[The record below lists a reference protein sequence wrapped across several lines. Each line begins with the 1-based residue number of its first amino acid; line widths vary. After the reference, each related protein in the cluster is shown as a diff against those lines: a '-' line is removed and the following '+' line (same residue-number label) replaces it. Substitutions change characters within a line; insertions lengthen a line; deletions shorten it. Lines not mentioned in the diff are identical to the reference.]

1 MHEHIAGIVPPM
13 TTPFR
18 SDDTIDEAALRADT
32 RYLIET
38 ARVHGLAVTGSTG
51 EGHALTTDEVRRI
64 TAVVS
69 EEVRGR
75 VPVITGIIT
84 DSTASAV
91 ARGLAVKDLGVAALQ
106 VTPVHYLFRPDD
118 DAMVRH
124 FDVLATRT
132 GLPIIIYN
140 VVPWTY
146 LSPQLLARII
156 RSVPGVIGVKQSA
169 GDMKLL
175 ADLLLL
181 VGDDA
186 RIMTAVDAL
195 LYPSFALGA
204 HGAIAAILTAAP
216 ESLRAA
222 LGRGAGGRPQAGT
235 RASRKAPAAVER
247 DLPRQSSRQR
257 EVLPGSHGTT
267 GGCAARADARDIA
280 GPGVCDP
287 GGAPRRGSAPLTTDR
302 QPRRAARREPR
313 RSGVT
318 TDLPPVKED
327 ADHGRFRG
335 HTRSRDHTAGHP
347 PRLRRECGRRCRS
360 SAAASRASSP
370 RAARRPSPRAPSCT
384 GCAGST
390 SSPSPTSS

>member
-1 MHEHIAGIVPPM
+1 MTANTHLFGIVPPM

-18 SDDTIDEAALRADT
+18 PDDTIDDAVLRAET

-38 ARVHGLAVTGSTG
+38 GRVHGLAVTGSTG

-64 TAVVS
+64 TATVVD
-69 EEVRGR
+69 EARGR

-91 ARGLAVKDLGVAALQ
+91 ERGLAVRELGVAALQ

-124 FDVLATRT
+124 FETLAART

-156 RSVPGVIGVKQSA
+156 GAVPGVIGVKQSA

-181 VGDDA
+181 VADRS
-186 RIMTAVDAL
+186 RIMSAVDAL

-204 HGAIAAILTAAP
+204 HGAIAAILTAVPA
-216 ESLRAA
+216 LCVQLWDAVQGGDHKQARALHEKLLPIWNAIAHDNLPANVKHCQA
-222 LGRGAGGRPQAGT
+222 LMGRPAG
-235 RASRKAPAAVER
+235 V
-247 DLPRQSSRQR
+247 
-257 EVLPGSHGTT
+257 
-267 GGCAARADARDIA
+267 
-280 GPGVCDP
+280 
-287 GGAPRRGSAPLTTDR
+287 
-302 QPRRAARREPR
+302 
-313 RSGVT
+313 
-318 TDLPPVKED
+318 
-327 ADHGRFRG
+327 
-335 HTRSRDHTAGHP
+335 
-347 PRLRRECGRRCRS
+347 
-360 SAAASRASSP
+360 
-370 RAARRPSPRAPSCT
+370 PRAPMPATSAAQADAIRRALQ
-384 GCAGST
+384 GAGVLR
-390 SSPSPTSS
+390 

>member
-1 MHEHIAGIVPPM
+1 MTANTHLFGIVPPM

-18 SDDTIDEAALRADT
+18 PDDTIDDAALRAET

-64 TAVVS
+64 TATVVD
-69 EEVRGR
+69 EARGR

-91 ARGLAVKDLGVAALQ
+91 ERGLAVRDLGVAALQ

-124 FDVLATRT
+124 FETLAART
-132 GLPIIIYN
+132 DLPIIIYN

-156 RSVPGVIGVKQSA
+156 GAVPGVIGVKQSA

-181 VGDDA
+181 VADRS
-186 RIMTAVDAL
+186 RIMSAVDAL

-204 HGAIAAILTAAP
+204 HGAIAAILTAVP
-216 ESLRAA
+216 A
-222 LGRGAGGRPQAGT
+222 LCVQLWDAVQGGDHKQALALHEKLLPIWNAIAHDNLPANVKHCQALMGRPAG
-235 RASRKAPAAVER
+235 V
-247 DLPRQSSRQR
+247 
-257 EVLPGSHGTT
+257 
-267 GGCAARADARDIA
+267 
-280 GPGVCDP
+280 
-287 GGAPRRGSAPLTTDR
+287 
-302 QPRRAARREPR
+302 
-313 RSGVT
+313 
-318 TDLPPVKED
+318 
-327 ADHGRFRG
+327 
-335 HTRSRDHTAGHP
+335 
-347 PRLRRECGRRCRS
+347 
-360 SAAASRASSP
+360 
-370 RAARRPSPRAPSCT
+370 PRAPMPATSAAQADAIRRALQ
-384 GCAGST
+384 GAGVLR
-390 SSPSPTSS
+390 

>member
-1 MHEHIAGIVPPM
+1 MHEHISGIVPPM

-18 SDDTIDEAALRADT
+18 SDDTIDEGALRADT

-91 ARGLAVKDLGVAALQ
+91 ARGLAVKDLGIAALQ

-118 DAMVRH
+118 DSMVRH

-195 LYPSFALGA
+195 LYPSFVLGA

-216 ESLRAA
+216 GLCVQLWDAVQAGDHKQARALHEKLLPLWNAIFHDNLPANVKYCQEVTGRAA
-222 LGRGAGGRPQAGT
+222 GVPRAPMPATSPAQASAIQAALRGAG
-235 RASRKAPAAVER
+235 
-247 DLPRQSSRQR
+247 L
-257 EVLPGSHGTT
+257 
-267 GGCAARADARDIA
+267 
-280 GPGVCDP
+280 
-287 GGAPRRGSAPLTTDR
+287 
-302 QPRRAARREPR
+302 
-313 RSGVT
+313 
-318 TDLPPVKED
+318 
-327 ADHGRFRG
+327 
-335 HTRSRDHTAGHP
+335 
-347 PRLRRECGRRCRS
+347 LR
-360 SAAASRASSP
+360 
-370 RAARRPSPRAPSCT
+370 
-384 GCAGST
+384 
-390 SSPSPTSS
+390 